1 MVVINNRDTLCHDLY
16 CKQSTVSLHRRYSVY
31 SAHEVHYAETLWQVA
46 LCGQSTV
53 SLHSKAHVP
62 TQHRQ
67 HSVYSAHKVHYAETL
82 WQVALCGKSV
92 VSLNRR
98 YSVYSAHKVHYAE
111 TVWNVVGFNAT
122 NLQLNF
128 TSFNFST
135 KYTPPPPIWLI
146 LCHRPAVMI
155 SFYINH
161 ITICL
166 SQNDLKVLPLPTS
179 APRCVFAQLCVSTRA
194 FAETKPRVHIVVF
207 GNEVIWRNVNM

>member
-1 MVVINNRDTLCHDLY
+1 MNNPWFLWTDGTLFT
-16 CKQSTVSLHRRYSVY
+16 Q
-31 SAHEVHYAETLWQVA
+31 HYAETLWQLV

-67 HSVYSAHKVHYAETL
+67 HCGCSAHKVHYAETLWQLAPCGQSTVSLHSKAHVPTQHRQHCGCSVQNGQYVETL

-111 TVWNVVGFNAT
+111 TVWNVAGFNAK

-135 KYTPPPPIWLI
+135 KYTPNLI
-146 LCHRPAVMI
+146 
-155 SFYINH
+155 N
-161 ITICL
+161 TL
-166 SQNDLKVLPLPTS
+166 S
-179 APRCVFAQLCVSTRA
+179 
-194 FAETKPRVHIVVF
+194 
-207 GNEVIWRNVNM
+207 

>member
-1 MVVINNRDTLCHDLY
+1 MNNPWFLWTDGTLFT
-16 CKQSTVSLHRRYSVY
+16 Q
-31 SAHEVHYAETLWQVA
+31 HYAETLWQVA

-67 HSVYSAHKVHYAETL
+67 HCGCSVQNGQYVETLWLVGLCGQSVVSLNRRYSVYSAHKVHYAETL
-82 WQVALCGKSV
+82 WQVALDGKSV

-98 YSVYSAHKVHYAE
+98 YSAYSAHKVHYAE

-135 KYTPPPPIWLI
+135 KYTPNLI
-146 LCHRPAVMI
+146 
-155 SFYINH
+155 N
-161 ITICL
+161 TL
-166 SQNDLKVLPLPTS
+166 S
-179 APRCVFAQLCVSTRA
+179 
-194 FAETKPRVHIVVF
+194 
-207 GNEVIWRNVNM
+207 

>member
-1 MVVINNRDTLCHDLY
+1 MILSLAHLSSLDTKWVLPEPLGPDTRQLNGCFQGAFMVVINNRDTLCHDLN

-31 SAHEVHYAETLWQVA
+31 SAHKVHYAETLWQVA

-135 KYTPPPPIWLI
+135 KYTPPNLI
-146 LCHRPAVMI
+146 
-155 SFYINH
+155 N
-161 ITICL
+161 TL
-166 SQNDLKVLPLPTS
+166 S
-179 APRCVFAQLCVSTRA
+179 
-194 FAETKPRVHIVVF
+194 
-207 GNEVIWRNVNM
+207 